1 MFKGSYTVMVT
12 PFKADGSLDEATLR
26 RFVDWQI
33 EQGTQGLIPLG
44 STGEFLSQT
53 REERRQVASIVVEQA
68 SKRVPVIV
76 GTAAEWTQEA
86 VAFSREAEEIGA
98 DGVMVVPPYYSSPT
112 PDELFEH
119 YRKIG
124 EALSIPVMVYNNP
137 FTSNVDMKAD
147 LVSRLSRI
155 DNVRYI
161 KESSGDPHRT
171 SRILDACGDRMTVF
185 AGYHPWEGFRIG
197 AKGYVSVFANIAP
210 ALSRALYEETVNSS
224 DIERGW
230 AIYRKV
236 LPLMD
241 AIAGDLYV
249 GATKAAMGL
258 IGVPVGHPRPP
269 RLPLPEALLPNLRAV
284 LANLGLIAARAH

>member
-1 MFKGSYTVMVT
+1 MFQGSYTVMVT
-12 PFKADGSLDEATLR
+12 PFRADGSLDERTLR
-26 RFVDWQI
+26 NFVDWQI

-53 REERRQVASIVVEQA
+53 REERRQVAAIVVEQA
-68 SKRVPVIV
+68 KKRVPVIV
-76 GTAAEWTQEA
+76 GTAAEWTKEA

-98 DGVMVVPPYYSSPT
+98 DGVMVVPPFYSSPT

-124 EALSIPVMVYNNP
+124 EALTIPVMVYNNP
-137 FTSNVDMKAD
+137 FTSNVDLKAD
-147 LVSRLSRI
+147 LVARLSRI

-210 ALSRALYEETVNSS
+210 ALSRALYEETVNSNEF
-224 DIERGW
+224 ERGW
-230 AIYRKV
+230 AVYRKV

-258 IGVPVGHPRPP
+258 IGMPVGNPRPP
-269 RLPLPEALLPNLRAV
+269 RLPLPEALIPNLRTV
-284 LANLGLIAARAH
+284 LANLGLVGAKSS